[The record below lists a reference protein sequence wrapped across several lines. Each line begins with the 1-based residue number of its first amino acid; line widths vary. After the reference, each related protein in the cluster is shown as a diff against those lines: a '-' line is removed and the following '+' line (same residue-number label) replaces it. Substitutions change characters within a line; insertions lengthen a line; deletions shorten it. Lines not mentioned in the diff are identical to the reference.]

1 MRGCPPLKEKMDS
14 FDLVQLCSQQTHL
27 DRNGKPESLL
37 DLIFTNTL
45 TVLLQM
51 FLPPISTSDHLP
63 VVLNCLKTKST
74 QPQKSEGCSNRIKWL
89 FERKDKERVSDAF
102 LHENWE
108 QAFQPFN
115 DINETWNRWKLQ
127 FFEEIKS
134 FFSHRTV
141 TNSLKHRTALWFTK
155 DLKKLTRV
163 KNCLFKKACSS
174 GTDNNWET
182 YRSARNKATREI
194 KKAKLDYV
202 KRQANTLADQ
212 KCNLSRWWSIARDL
226 CGLRARGIRVCHLS
240 WTNQRTLFWTIK
252 RKPTFWTTS
261 LLTRTHPLLFKPFL
275 LGRHL
280 YKKRLT
286 LINIAKGSCWDSEIS
301 AE

>member
-1 MRGCPPLKEKMDS
+1 
-14 FDLVQLCSQQTHL
+14 
-27 DRNGKPESLL
+27 
-37 DLIFTNTL
+37 
-45 TVLLQM
+45 M

-74 QPQKSEGCSNRIKWL
+74 QPQKSEGRGNRIKWL

-102 LHENWE
+102 LYENWE

-134 FFSHRTV
+134 FISHRTV

-163 KNCLFKKACSS
+163 KNRLFKKACSS
-174 GTDNNWET
+174 GTDNHWET

-212 KCNLSRWWSIARDL
+212 KCNRSRWWSIARDL
-226 CGLRARGIRVCHLS
+226 CGFKS
-240 WTNQRTLFWTIK
+240 QRHSSVS
-252 RKPTFWTTS
+252 P
-261 LLTRTHPLLFKPFL
+261 LLDQSKNLLLDDKEKANLLNDVFITRTHPLLFKPFL

-280 YKKRLT
+280 YKIRLT
-286 LINIAKGSCWDSEIS
+286 LIKYGIVKGSC
-301 AE
+301 